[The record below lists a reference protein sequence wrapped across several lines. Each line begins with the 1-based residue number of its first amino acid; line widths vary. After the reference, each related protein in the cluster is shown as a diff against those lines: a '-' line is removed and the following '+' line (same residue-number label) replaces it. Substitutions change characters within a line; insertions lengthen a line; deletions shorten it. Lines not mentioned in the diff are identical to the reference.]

1 MDGKPPELLM
11 HLSMKEAFGGSG
23 GGSGANF
30 SFSDLVLKLDCYSPK
45 MVLSNGVWL
54 GDNPMQY
61 SFPLFLTQLLFIS
74 LTTRALAALLRPLRQ
89 PVVVAEILAGIVL
102 GPTFM
107 GRIFKTYT
115 NIFFPHRSAYLLKTA
130 ANMGLLYFVFIVG
143 LEIDTSIL
151 RHTGRKVLSV
161 ATAGI
166 LLPFFV
172 TISITYTFRK
182 HLLQQHTY
190 NQAFYIY
197 LGIALSITSF
207 PVLAR
212 ILLEIKLMDTEIGR
226 IALST
231 AMIIEFLGWV
241 LLAIG
246 IAFTGSNE
254 TGGSPPPSHL
264 IILATIVYILFC
276 LFVVRPAV
284 GWFFSRIPEGEVM
297 SDMDSGTILIG
308 VMAAGL
314 IADLIGIHSA
324 FGAFLYGFVIRP
336 TPHATAL
343 IGRVEEFI
351 KDLFLPLVFFASGF
365 RIDLLTIH
373 RPSHA
378 LVLIFIFLLSASVK
392 IGVIIL
398 IAVYFGFP
406 FLEGIALAFL
416 VNPSGFIILGIARD
430 KNLMEADIYAVILL
444 LNIMMTA
451 TVTPVVTAAYKRSRK
466 HLGYKRRNL
475 QCSRPDSE
483 LRMLACVHKSRN
495 VPSII
500 SLLDL
505 SNPTKKSPIF
515 LYALHLVE
523 LSGHASA
530 LLIVDNACSSD
541 SLPLTHAHSQHIINA
556 FETYEQHAG
565 GVSIQPITAVSP
577 FSTMHEDVC
586 SLAEDRHAAIIILP
600 FHKLHT
606 VDGGMEVIHPAIRT
620 LNANVLKHA
629 RCSVGVLVDRG
640 LSSAAGVNRLHH
652 LRHVVV
658 LFFGGPDDREALAYA
673 WRIAEH
679 PAVAL
684 TLLRFL
690 AEGEAAVDQDEE
702 YVSEFRVKFVN
713 DESVLYVEKI
723 VSNSEE
729 TVEVIRGLMEG
740 ERPDLCVVGRRI
752 GASKLTTGMEEWSE
766 CPELGPIGDLLAS
779 LDCGA
784 GVAATSVL
792 VVQQYVGEGNLG
804 DVAAEQAE
812 NSPTAAEG
820 VQQYLSNHTASRG
833 AGGAAGMGGWHG
845 AV

>member
-11 HLSMKEAFGGSG
+11 HLSMKEAAGGTHMSG

-30 SFSDLVLKLDCYSPK
+30 SFGDLVLKMDCYSPK
-45 MVLSNGVWL
+45 MVVSNGVWL
-54 GDNPMQY
+54 GDNPMHF

-89 PVVVAEILAGIVL
+89 PLVVAEILAGIVL

-115 NIFFPHRSAYLLKTA
+115 NIFFPDRSAYLLKTA

-166 LLPFFV
+166 ILPFFV

-182 HLLQQHTY
+182 HFLQQHTY
-190 NQAFYIY
+190 NQAFYVY

-254 TGGSPPPSHL
+254 TGSSPPPSHL
-264 IILATIVYILFC
+264 IILAAIVFALFC
-276 LFVVRPAV
+276 LFAVRPAV

-314 IADLIGIHSA
+314 IADIIGLHSA
-324 FGAFLYGFVIRP
+324 FGAFVYGFVIRP

-343 IGRVEEFI
+343 IGRVEEFV
-351 KDLFLPLVFFASGF
+351 KDLLLPLVFFASGF
-365 RIDLLTIH
+365 RIDLLTIA

-406 FLEGIALAFL
+406 VLEGIALAFL
-416 VNPSGFIILGIARD
+416 LI
-430 KNLMEADIYAVILL
+430 EADTYAVILL
-444 LNIMMTA
+444 LNILMTA

-515 LYALHLVE
+515 IYALHLVE

-530 LLIVDNACSSD
+530 MLIVDNACSSD

-586 SLAEDRHAAIIILP
+586 SIAEDRHAAIIILP

-629 RCSVGVLVDRG
+629 HCSVGVLVDRG

-684 TLLRFL
+684 TLLRFV
-690 AEGEAAVDQDEE
+690 AEGEEAVDQDEE

-713 DESVLYVEKI
+713 DESVLYVEK
-723 VSNSEE
+723 VVNNSEE
-729 TVEVIRGLMEG
+729 TVEVIRELMEG
-740 ERPDLCVVGRRI
+740 DRPDLCVVGRRI
-752 GASKLTTGMEEWSE
+752 GESKLTTGMDEWSE

-792 VVQQYVGEGNLG
+792 VVQQYVGESNLG
-804 DVAAEQAE
+804 DVVAEQEE

-833 AGGAAGMGGWHG
+833 VGGPAGMGGWHG